1 MIPVHAMVSASDMTC
16 PSASNL
22 TLLSGITTL
31 SSETLAVGMEVDH
44 MDILSNDAAFMS
56 NFMNQLPGEFIA
68 IDNPLLCPIIPIP
81 PEPES
86 TCQIVFGAASDDE
99 EERES
104 RSKCRV

>member
-1 MIPVHAMVSASDMTC
+1 MIPVHAMVSASDKTC
-16 PSASNL
+16 TSDKNL
-22 TLLSGITTL
+22 ALLSGITTL
-31 SSETLAVGMEVDH
+31 TFETLSVGMDH

-86 TCQIVFGAASDDE
+86 TCQIVFGAASDE

>member
-1 MIPVHAMVSASDMTC
+1 MIPVHAMVSDSDKTC
-16 PSASNL
+16 PYDKNL
-22 TLLSGITTL
+22 ALLSGITTL
-31 SSETLAVGMEVDH
+31 TSDILEGSMDH

-86 TCQIVFGAASDDE
+86 TCQIVFGAASDE

>member
-1 MIPVHAMVSASDMTC
+1 MVSVSDKTC
-16 PSASNL
+16 NSASNL
-22 TLLSGITTL
+22 ALLSGITTL
-31 SSETLAVGMEVDH
+31 TFETLDGSMEVDH

-68 IDNPLLCPIIPIP
+68 IENPLLCPIIPIP

-86 TCQIVFGAASDDE
+86 TCSIVFGAASDE